1 MGHTVIDAAD
11 VEPSFGVFRKMR
23 IALGATGFGINQ
35 VELPPGAEGR
45 EHDEAEGGQEE
56 VYIVLSG
63 SGVMRID
70 GELRSRVSY
79 NADLPA
85 SAVDIAHLVAHEA
98 YPGHHTEDAWKDVE
112 LVQGRWLRVD
122 PAHTRRPV
130 AGPDGMT
137 LIMVGG
143 TPGQGFVPRNNL

>member
-35 VELPPGAEGR
+35 VELPPGAAGR
-45 EHDEAEGGQEE
+45 EHDESEGGQEE

-70 GELRSRVSY
+70 GE
-79 NADLPA
+79 
-85 SAVDIAHLVAHEA
+85 
-98 YPGHHTEDAWKDVE
+98 DVE
-112 LVQGRWLRVD
+112 LMEGRWLRVD
-122 PAHTRRPV
+122 AAHTRQPV
-130 AGPDGMT
+130 AGPEGLK

-143 TPGQGFVPRNNL
+143 VPDRAFVPRNNL